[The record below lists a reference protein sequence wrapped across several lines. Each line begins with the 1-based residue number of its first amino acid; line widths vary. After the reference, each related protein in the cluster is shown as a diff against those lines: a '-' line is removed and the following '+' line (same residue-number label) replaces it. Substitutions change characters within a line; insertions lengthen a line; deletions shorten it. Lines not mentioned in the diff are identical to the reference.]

1 VRTNTHNVRGLRVLG
16 VWLLAV
22 LLAWMPITARAGD
35 GLRLARDGRLT
46 TYASWGI
53 PAVGGVAAL
62 TGIPLRRYD
71 LSNVAWYDK
80 AEYDRKYQR
89 RLIAADVL
97 QFGGLGLGAAHL
109 PLMATGVMM
118 EAHGLRRFTRG
129 RHPITFGWVGTG
141 LILGAGSA
149 FPVALAGPF
158 GAGALGGVA
167 LAGYVLLWVQHGQ
180 NVATVK
186 HLPPTDRER
195 FRKGDRRKVQA
206 VAAPWFLGDG
216 GGGYLVLAF

>member
-1 VRTNTHNVRGLRVLG
+1 MNTRTTIGRLAR
-16 VWLLAV
+16 LLALV
-22 LLAWMPITARAGD
+22 GLLWLAVPSAQAGD

-46 TYASWGI
+46 TYAAAGI
-53 PAVGGVAAL
+53 PALGGVMAL

-80 AEYDRKYQR
+80 AEYDRRYQQ
-89 RLIAADVL
+89 RLVAADVL
-97 QFGGLGLGAAHL
+97 QFTGLGLGASHL
-109 PLMATGVMM
+109 PLLATGVMM

-149 FPVALAGPF
+149 FPVAFAGPF
-158 GAGALGGVA
+158 GGGTIAGVA
-167 LAGYVLLWVQHGQ
+167 IAGYVLLWVQHGQ
-180 NVATVK
+180 NVATVR
-186 HLPPTDRER
+186 HLPPTDQER
-195 FRKGDRRKVQA
+195 FRKGDRRRVQA

-216 GGGYLVLAF
+216 GGALVALTF